1 VAIAAKRESAIPAL
15 VVAFAAC
22 FAAQAIGASIAHSN
36 MDWYATLQKP
46 SFTPPAIAFPI
57 VWTTLYVLMA
67 IASWTFWR
75 KAETV
80 ELRRTGV
87 IWFGIQLLLNVAWTF
102 AFFGLH
108 QPGYGVV
115 TILFLLIAILIT
127 IVVFDRASRTA
138 SLLLVPYF
146 LWVSFAAAL
155 NAGTFL
161 LNSGS

>member
-1 VAIAAKRESAIPAL
+1 VATAAKHDSAIAALA
-15 VVAFAAC
+15 VAFVAC

-46 SFTPPAIAFPI
+46 SFTPPAIVFPI

-67 IASWTFWR
+67 IAAWTFWR
-75 KAETV
+75 QAETA
-80 ELRRTGV
+80 ELRRIGV
-87 IWFGIQLLLNVAWTF
+87 VWFGLQLLLNVAWTF

-115 TILFLLIAILIT
+115 TILFLLIAIIVT
-127 IVVFDRASRTA
+127 TVVFGRASRTA
-138 SLLLVPYF
+138 SLLLVPYL
-146 LWVSFAAAL
+146 LWVSFAAVL

-161 LNSGS
+161 LNSGT

>member
-1 VAIAAKRESAIPAL
+1 MAAVAKREGSIAAL
-15 VVAFAAC
+15 VAAFAAC

-36 MDWYATLQKP
+36 MDWHATLQKP
-46 SFTPPAIAFPI
+46 SFTPPAIA
-57 VWTTLYVLMA
+57 LLMA
-67 IASWTFWR
+67 IAAWTFWR
-75 KAETV
+75 HAENAG
-80 ELRRTGV
+80 LRRTGV
-87 IWFGIQLLLNVAWTF
+87 IWFGVQLVLNVAWTF

-115 TILFLLIAILIT
+115 TILFLLLAILIT

-146 LWVSFAAAL
+146 LWVAFAAAL

-161 LNSGS
+161 LN

>member
-1 VAIAAKRESAIPAL
+1 
-15 VVAFAAC
+15 
-22 FAAQAIGASIAHSN
+22 

-67 IASWTFWR
+67 IAAWTFWR
-75 KAETV
+75 QAETA

-87 IWFGIQLLLNVAWTF
+87 IWFGLQLLLNVAWTF

-115 TILFLLIAILIT
+115 TILFLLLAILIT
-127 IVVFDRASRTA
+127 IVVFDRESRTA

-146 LWVSFAAAL
+146 LWVAFAAAL

-161 LNSGS
+161 LNSGT

>member
-1 VAIAAKRESAIPAL
+1 VATVAKRDGSIAALA
-15 VVAFAAC
+15 VAFAAC

-46 SFTPPAIAFPI
+46 SFTPPAVVFPI

-67 IASWTFWR
+67 IAAWTFWR
-75 KAETV
+75 HAQTAG
-80 ELRRTGV
+80 LRRTGV
-87 IWFGIQLLLNVAWTF
+87 IWFGLQLLLNVAWTF

-115 TILFLLIAILIT
+115 TILFLLIAIVIT

-146 LWVSFAAAL
+146 LWVSFAATL

-161 LNSGS
+161 LNSGT

>member
-15 VVAFAAC
+15 IVAFAAC

-46 SFTPPAIAFPI
+46 SFMPPAIVFPI

-67 IASWTFWR
+67 IAAWTFWR
-75 KAETV
+75 QAETA
-80 ELRRTGV
+80 ELRRIGV
-87 IWFGIQLLLNVAWTF
+87 IWFGLQLLLNVAWTF

-115 TILFLLIAILIT
+115 TILFLLLAILIT

-146 LWVSFAAAL
+146 VWVSFAAAL

-161 LNSGS
+161 LNSGT

>member
-1 VAIAAKRESAIPAL
+1 MATAAKRESAIPAL
-15 VVAFAAC
+15 VVAFVAC

-46 SFTPPAIAFPI
+46 SFTPPAIVFPI

-67 IASWTFWR
+67 IAAWTFWR
-75 KAETV
+75 HAEAAG
-80 ELRRTGV
+80 LRRTGA
-87 IWFGIQLLLNVAWTF
+87 IWFGVQLVLNVAWTF

-115 TILFLLIAILIT
+115 AILFLLLAILIT

-146 LWVSFAAAL
+146 LWVAFAAAL

-161 LNSGS
+161 LNRGS